1 MLRSRSTLLPM
12 EKYFLKDDSE
22 NETNFIVSC
31 LVDDILTN
39 ICEDKEELAFFDIS
53 KVGIDEELSSESELN
68 SSDSSSSS
76 EIGRVYKVTD
86 DFNQDDDTDDQEIF
100 YSSEDLIRKFI
111 ELDDQINEAI
121 IIENEEASSDL
132 TKQRIL
138 QSDTDDIQVKKH
150 LLKFEL
156 SKQLFEEPG
165 TEDEESL
172 NMSGDW
178 KRKMNADL
186 LSKLFDYEQ
195 NQVDIISTGESR
207 ASATL
212 NKRSLLKVEQDLCA
226 KKSRFSCY
234 EDICFRQNPRSTLVR
249 SSSQPN
255 FESITE
261 EEAISSSDISEESGK
276 LRPIISSSHAPLVGV
291 SSQTDITA
299 LASPVRMPKES
310 SKCSSVPSPKTK
322 TIEYKKGF
330 LSRAH
335 SIDFDRNPCV
345 SDMQRSSSNLDKASS
360 KSVTFLF
367 DDIIE
372 NNKIR

>member
-1 MLRSRSTLLPM
+1 M
-12 EKYFLKDDSE
+12 EKYLLKDDSE

-39 ICEDKEELAFFDIS
+39 VCEDKEELAFFDIS
-53 KVGIDEELSSESELN
+53 KVGIDEESSSESELN
-68 SSDSSSSS
+68 SSNSSSSS

-86 DFNQDDDTDDQEIF
+86 DCNQDDDTGDQDIF
-100 YSSEDLIRKFI
+100 YSSEDLILKFI
-111 ELDDQINEAI
+111 ELDDQINEAKI
-121 IIENEEASSDL
+121 LENEEASSDL

-138 QSDTDDIQVKKH
+138 HSDTDDIQVKKH

-165 TEDEESL
+165 TEDEETL

-178 KRKMNADL
+178 KRKMNEDL

-195 NQVDIISTGESR
+195 NQVDTIATGESR

-299 LASPVRMPKES
+299 LASPVRMPKNIS
-310 SKCSSVPSPKTK
+310 SKWSSVSSSKTK
-322 TIEYKKGF
+322 TFEYKKGF

-367 DDIIE
+367 NDNID

>member
-1 MLRSRSTLLPM
+1 M
-12 EKYFLKDDSE
+12 EKYLLKEDSE

-31 LVDDILTN
+31 LVDDILTH
-39 ICEDKEELAFFDIS
+39 ICEDKEELAFFDLS
-53 KVGIDEELSSESELN
+53 KVGIDEESSSESELN
-68 SSDSSSSS
+68 SSNSSS

-86 DFNQDDDTDDQEIF
+86 DFNQDDDTDDQDIF
-100 YSSEDLIRKFI
+100 YSSEDLILKFI
-111 ELDDQINEAI
+111 ELDDQINDAKI
-121 IIENEEASSDL
+121 LENEEASFDF

-138 QSDTDDIQVKKH
+138 QSNTDDIQVKKH

-165 TEDEESL
+165 TEDADAESL
-172 NMSGDW
+172 DLNRDW
-178 KRKMNADL
+178 KRKMNKDL
-186 LSKLFDYEQ
+186 LLKLFDYEQ
-195 NQVDIISTGESR
+195 NQVDTIATGESR

-212 NKRSLLKVEQDLCA
+212 KKRNLLKVEQDLCA

-261 EEAISSSDISEESGK
+261 EEAISSSDMSEESGK

-299 LASPVRMPKES
+299 LASPVRMPKDS
-310 SKCSSVPSPKTK
+310 SNYSSVSSPKTP
-322 TIEYKKGF
+322 TIEHKKGF

-335 SIDFDRNPCV
+335 SIDFDRNPCI
-345 SDMQRSSSNLDKASS
+345 SAMQRSSSNLDKASS

-367 DDIIE
+367 NDNIE
-372 NNKIR
+372 NNKKDYYR